1 MADNHSN
8 IQPWIPLYLPGLNYH
23 SSVSGA
29 NQICCILAADV
40 GGTKTNLA
48 LFEIQGNSQPISL
61 VEASYHSR
69 DYDSFSLIVK
79 DFLETRT
86 NWKPVRLCAG
96 VAGPVI
102 DGRVEVTNLPWKMDQ
117 RLVSKV
123 VGIEDVIFI
132 NDLQATAYGLAALN
146 ATQVHVIRNA
156 DEMIAGNIAVIA
168 PGTGLGEAG
177 LYYDGKYYHP
187 FATEGGHCDF
197 APRTE
202 LDIALLQ
209 YLQKKVEVVSWEH
222 VVSGMGILHIYQFLR
237 DTHRYEEPAAL
248 QSQLEQAADKAA
260 LISEAA
266 TRNEFTICRETMRLF
281 VRYLAHEAA
290 NLVLKLKATGGL
302 YLAGG
307 IPPKIIDL
315 LIEER
320 FYTHYLHCDR
330 MQELVEKVPIYV
342 VLNDKTAL
350 LGAAYYA
357 AFGPRAASQKPE

>member
-1 MADNHSN
+1 MTNLNSESRT
-8 IQPWIPLYLPGLNYH
+8 WLPLYLPAWGKKQ
-23 SSVSGA
+23 S
-29 NQICCILAADV
+29 CCILAADV

-48 LFEIQGNSQPISL
+48 LYEIQGYHPICL
-61 VEASYHSR
+61 VEASYHSK

-79 DFLETRT
+79 DFLENKTSE
-86 NWKPVRLCAG
+86 KPLRLCAG

-102 DGRVEVTNLPWKMDQ
+102 DGKVEVTNLPWKMDQ
-117 RLVSKV
+117 RIVSKV
-123 VGIEDVIFI
+123 VGIDEVIFI

-146 ATQVHVIRNA
+146 KQEVHIIRNA
-156 DEMIAGNIAVIA
+156 DDMTPGNVAVIA

-177 LYYDGKYYHP
+177 LYFDGKYYHP

-197 APRTE
+197 APRHE
-202 LDIALLQ
+202 IDIALLQ
-209 YLQKKVEVVSWEH
+209 YLQKRVEVVSWEH
-222 VVSGMGILHIYQFLR
+222 VVSGMGIVNIYNFLR
-237 DTHRYEEPAAL
+237 DTHQIEEPAAL
-248 QSQLEQAADKAA
+248 HQQLEDAHDKAA

-266 TRNEFTICRETMRLF
+266 IRNEFPICRETMRLF

-290 NLVLKLKATGGL
+290 NLVLKHKATGGL
-302 YLAGG
+302 YLGGG

-357 AFGPRAASQKPE
+357 AYGPHALN

>member
-1 MADNHSN
+1 MKATTSSN
-8 IQPWIPLYLPGLNYH
+8 SLWIPLYLPGWGNAQ
-23 SSVSGA
+23 S
-29 NQICCILAADV
+29 CCILAADV

-48 LFEIQGNSQPISL
+48 LYEIRGDHPACL
-61 VEASYHSR
+61 VEASYPSK

-79 DFLETRT
+79 DFLENKT
-86 NWKPVRLCAG
+86 NKKPLRLCAG

-123 VGIEDVIFI
+123 VGIDDVIFI

-146 ATQVHVIRNA
+146 AQEVYTIRSA
-156 DEMIAGNIAVIA
+156 DELIPGNIAVIA

-177 LYYDGKYYHP
+177 LYFDGKYYRP

-197 APRTE
+197 APRHE
-202 LDIALLQ
+202 IDIALLQ
-209 YLQKKVEVVSWEH
+209 YLQKRVEVVSWEH
-222 VVSGMGILHIYQFLR
+222 VVSGMGILHIYHFLR
-237 DTHRYEEPAAL
+237 DTHQMEEPVAL
-248 QSQLEQAADKAA
+248 QRQLEQASDKAA
-260 LISEAA
+260 LISESAI
-266 TRNEFTICRETMRLF
+266 RNEFAICRETMRLF

-302 YLAGG
+302 YLGGG

-357 AFGPRAASQKPE
+357 AYGPHGKAKA